1 MKVRLIRDLPMSMAK
16 EGDTF
21 YVKSVST
28 DADGKGSYFVDF
40 YGNTIAFPAD
50 ACDVDA
56 VGFAAADRIANQNTN
71 ILALQR
77 EIEKLRGQVEA
88 IKDETR

>member
-1 MKVRLIRDLPMSMAK
+1 MKVRLTRDLPMSMAK
-16 EGDTF
+16 EGGTV

-50 ACDVDA
+50 ACEV
-56 VGFAAADRIANQNTN
+56 VEQEADGKAS
-71 ILALQR
+71 
-77 EIEKLRGQVEA
+77 GQA
-88 IKDETR
+88 